1 MSTDLT
7 RRAVVLA
14 TAAGTLAAAAQATP
28 SARVKLRLIETSDL
42 HMFIYDYDYYAA
54 RQDNMVGLAKV
65 ATLLKAARSEVRN
78 SLLFDNGD
86 IIQGNPLGD
95 YMALP
100 GHLRPGQV
108 HPMFRAMNLLGY
120 DAATFGNHEFNYGL
134 EFLHAARQG
143 ANFPFVCANIETVGD
158 RPFAPPTIVLQ
169 RQVIDEAGHSHT
181 LRIGVIG
188 LVTPQIM
195 VWDRAKLEGRI
206 RTTDIVTAARRA
218 VPDLRRRCD
227 LVIALSHSGI
237 STAPR
242 QESEE
247 NASLHLAALPGIDVV
262 FTGHAHRVFPG
273 PDYASLPDHDAAG
286 LDAVRGSLAGKP
298 AVMPGFWGSHLG
310 IIDLTLE
317 RDAAGDAAGDTGRP
331 WRIAAFEVEARPIY
345 RRDGRT
351 PISLAADDARV
362 LAAAAPEHAAT
373 LRWMEQ
379 PVGSTTRPI
388 NSFFSLVGAD
398 PSISLINAAQLWYA
412 RPLLAA
418 TPYARLPVLSA
429 ASPFKAGGAGPES
442 FVDIAAGP
450 LDMKDIA
457 GLYMFAN
464 TVCAVRVRGAELREW
479 LERGCSVFNRIDPQ
493 AGGPQPLIDTR
504 APSYMFDVISGLTYG
519 IDLSRAQRYR
529 PDGRLADPASHR
541 IVELRHQG
549 EPVDPAQ
556 EFVVVTNNYRA
567 DGGGSFPGTGA
578 DRIVLAAPDLTRDV
592 LVRYVMQH
600 RPITPAAEQV
610 WHFVKP
616 PKPVQ
621 LVFDGSPEMAKHLDG
636 HPAISRIGEAPDGFV
651 RYGFVLG

>member
-1 MSTDLT
+1 MSTDVT
-7 RRAVVLA
+7 RRAMVLA
-14 TAAGTLAAAAQATP
+14 TTAGALAAAAQAAP
-28 SARVKLRLIETSDL
+28 PPMVKLRLLETSDL
-42 HMFIYDYDYYAA
+42 HMFVYDYDYYAA
-54 RQDNMVGLAKV
+54 RQDNTVGLAKV
-65 ATLLKAARSEVRN
+65 ATLLKAARSEARN

-100 GHLRPGQV
+100 GHLGPEQV

-134 EFLHAARQG
+134 EFLDAARRG
-143 ANFPFVCANIETVGD
+143 ANFPFVCANIETVDG
-158 RPFAPPTIVLQ
+158 RPFAPPTIVLR
-169 RQVIDEAGHSHT
+169 RQVTDEAGQPHI

-195 VWDRAKLEGRI
+195 VWDHARLEGRI
-206 RTTDIVTAARRA
+206 RTSDIVAAARRH
-218 VPDLRRRCD
+218 VPELRRRCD

-237 STAPR
+237 SAAPR
-242 QESEE
+242 QEGEE
-247 NASLHLAALPGIDVV
+247 NASLHLAAVPGIDVV

-273 PDYASLPDHDAAG
+273 QDYASPPGHDVAG
-286 LDAVRGSLAGKP
+286 LDAVRGTLAGKP

-310 IIDLTLE
+310 VIDLTLE
-317 RDAAGDAAGDTGRP
+317 RDQAGDAAGS
-331 WRIAAFEVEARPIY
+331 WRIAGFEVEARPIY

-351 PISLAADDARV
+351 PVSLAPDDARV

-398 PSISLINAAQLWYA
+398 PSVSLVNAAQLWYA

-479 LERGCSVFNRIDPQ
+479 LERACSVFNRIDLQ
-493 AGGPQPLIDTR
+493 ASGPQPLID
-504 APSYMFDVISGLTYG
+504 AHVPSYMFDVISGLSYG
-519 IDLSRAQRYR
+519 IDLSRPRRYG
-529 PDGRLADPASHR
+529 PDGRLADPAAHR

-549 EPVDPAQ
+549 EPIDPAG

-600 RPITPAAEQV
+600 RPITPAAEPV
-610 WHFVKP
+610 WHFVRP
-616 PKPVQ
+616 PKPVL
-621 LVFDGSPEMAKHLDG
+621 LVFDGSPAMAKHLDA
-636 HPAISRIGEAPDGFV
+636 HPGISRIGDAADGFV
-651 RYGFVLG
+651 RYGLVLG